1 MLFDLWDGD
10 GVTDE
15 VTRSYSAVESGLE
28 IRQDDGTVLFRHD
41 YADLNNVMGTEAMLY
56 RVGGKTYLVIEE
68 NGYMDGSEERFRSYT
83 IYLIDSKANTIK
95 ELKRSSCVRAYPNP
109 ALSEQYN
116 SATADVAWM
125 KNVIDECVNS
135 TSRSTAPLIIIFFSC
150 SLPFSCIS
158 YNSRK
163 RISHSRTPTYQSICF
178 TRFLR
183 NGNFLHF
190 LKIGIIDCKISV

>member
-1 MLFDLWDGD
+1 MPEQHRPVILPDFQTGFHSRI
-10 GVTDE
+10 GPCNFICHPVT
-15 VTRSYSAVESGLE
+15 VPVPFIFGGFL
-28 IRQDDGTVLFRHD
+28 H
-41 YADLNNVMGTEAMLY
+41 LY
-56 RVGGKTYLVIEE
+56 RLKQILELVILIKQSLSQEQPLVFE
-68 NGYMDGSEERFRSYT
+68 SLGNTMINFRT
-83 IYLIDSKANTIK
+83 QAQ
-95 ELKRSSCVRAYPNP
+95 RP
-109 ALSEQYN
+109 A
-116 SATADVAWM
+116 
-125 KNVIDECVNS
+125 
-135 TSRSTAPLIIIFFSC
+135 TAPLIIIFFSC